1 MALIEAIGVLCVGII
16 VMWLTFYFI
25 SRFTSYTVT
34 ILLSIITI
42 LFAGA
47 VLNFI
52 QLADKTDFWYYPIG
66 LVVGLALYGINAR
79 TTALPV
85 LKFEMVKKV

>member
-79 TTALPV
+79 IHTLPGS
-85 LKFEMVKKV
+85 